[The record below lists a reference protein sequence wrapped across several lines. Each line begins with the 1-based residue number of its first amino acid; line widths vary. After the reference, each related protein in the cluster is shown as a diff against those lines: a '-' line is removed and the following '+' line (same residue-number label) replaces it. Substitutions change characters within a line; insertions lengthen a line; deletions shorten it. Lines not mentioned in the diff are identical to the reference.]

1 MMMNEMIMRKL
12 IGVTTS
18 FGRRELMSRELVDD
32 GDHEKR
38 RIAEKAD
45 VSLDPEGVDGKKDR

>member
-1 MMMNEMIMRKL
+1 ML
-12 IGVTTS
+12 
-18 FGRRELMSRELVDD
+18 GRRELMSRELVDD

-38 RIAEKAD
+38 RIAEKSD